1 MREGLCQAIK
11 AKKNTRTQPALTESA
26 SNGLR
31 PPVDGNIIMGNV
43 DPGTWARS
51 KRATRWNTDED
62 VLLAIGGAACCG
74 RASGDQHILKD
85 DRPISPSARAK
96 TRRRWH
102 GAPARLR
109 LAGPSA
115 FCGVPAARRTR
126 ARIHWRCKVASGCRP
141 RTNQMPARC

>member
-1 MREGLCQAIK
+1 M
-11 AKKNTRTQPALTESA
+11 NTRTQPALTESA

-51 KRATRWNTDED
+51 KRATRWKTDED

-85 DRPISPSARAK
+85 DQTHQPVKKSQDAQEVAWGAGEIALGRPFSLLRRPCSQTDPSED
-96 TRRRWH
+96 
-102 GAPARLR
+102 P
-109 LAGPSA
+109 LAVQSGFWMPS
-115 FCGVPAARRTR
+115 
-126 ARIHWRCKVASGCRP
+126 
-141 RTNQMPARC
+141 